1 MVRLLLEELRF
12 RRGGIL
18 GWAIGL
24 CLFPI
29 VYVGLFPTFAD
40 QLTSFQDILDLAV
53 YKALGFS
60 MGTFEEYMASTVTN
74 MVPLILAIYA
84 VVNGTGTL
92 AGEEDD
98 GRLELIAAL
107 PIPRWQIV
115 AVKALALGIA
125 LFTILAA
132 VSASAALTLMAIS
145 ADVDTVVAPMDVFV
159 SLLASW
165 PLVAVFGMISLLLG
179 AFSPNRR
186 IASALAMVVVV
197 VSYLGNNLAGMI
209 TSLEPFQKFMVFYY
223 YDATA
228 KGLVE
233 GQSLGDLGV
242 LLAVL
247 VVAFLLAVV
256 CFQRR
261 DLTVG
266 AWPWQR
272 GKLPEGERVRA

>member
-1 MVRLLLEELRF
+1 MFRLLVEELRF

-18 GWAIGL
+18 GWAFGL

-29 VYVGLFPTFAD
+29 VYVGLFPSIAE
-40 QLTSFQDILDLAV
+40 QMSSFQEIQDLAI
-53 YKALGFS
+53 YQAMGIR

-92 AGEEDD
+92 VGEEDD

-115 AVKALALGIA
+115 AVKAVALGVA
-125 LFTILAA
+125 LLVILAA
-132 VSASAALTLMAIS
+132 VSTSAALTLSSIS
-145 ADVDTVVAPMDVFV
+145 GQVDTTVAPWDVFM
-159 SLLASW
+159 SLLSSW
-165 PLVAVFGMISLLLG
+165 PLVMSFGMVSLFFG

-186 IASALAMVVVV
+186 IASTLAMVVVL
-197 VSYLGNNLAGMI
+197 VSYLGNNLAGLI
-209 TSLEPFQKFMVFYY
+209 DSLEPFRKFTVFYY

-233 GQSLGDLGV
+233 GQPMGDLAILV
-242 LLAVL
+242 AV
-247 VVAFLLAVV
+247 AAVV
-256 CFQRR
+256 FGAAVVVFQRR

-266 AWPWQR
+266 VWPWQR
-272 GKLPEGERVRA
+272 GRMPEGERVRA